1 MYGCAS
7 AISKSL
13 SLLTFPILTRQFSVQ
28 DYGVLDYFLSVS
40 ALVLSIFILGQDSS
54 VGRFFY
60 EFNDTK
66 NRRQL
71 ISQSLC
77 IQLIF
82 YFTLLPILWIKAEKI
97 TLFLINDFK
106 CIPYFKLVI
115 LQVPCVLVLNFSKN
129 ILKYTFKRNKFL
141 VLTIV
146 FSFFHVLSLLTGIY
160 FIDITITDILL
171 LSLLV
176 NLIFSVLGLYFIKQ
190 WLTLPL
196 SLNHF
201 YQMIPFALPYWII
214 SIIGILIP
222 TLERSVTNNLFGS
235 VELGYYAVASKFVM
249 LISLIATSFQMSW
262 GPFSLSLYK
271 EKNSIYI
278 FNIVLKI
285 FTFFVCFIAILINL
299 FGLNLISI
307 IAGAQYEGAF
317 ILVFPLVVALCIQA
331 TSWITEI
338 GIGISKKTY
347 LILLCY
353 ILRLIITF
361 ITIHVFVIH
370 FGLVGIGIG
379 VLIGQIVKA
388 LLASLFAQKVFRMA
402 WEYKQSIIIFII
414 TIISGF
420 SSLYCFKVKY
430 IITSQLINIVT
441 LFILIKYFYSY
452 MITNDEKMKIY
463 KYCKIKFS

>member
-1 MYGCAS
+1 MYGFAS
-7 AISKSL
+7 SISKSL

-54 VGRFFY
+54 VGRFIY
-60 EFNDTK
+60 EINDTK

-77 IQLIF
+77 VQLIF
-82 YFTLLPILWIKAEKI
+82 YFTLLPILWINSENI
-97 TLFLINDFK
+97 TLFLINDFR

-129 ILKYTFKRNKFL
+129 ILKYTFKRKEFL

-146 FSFFHVLSLLTGIY
+146 FSFFHVISLLTGIY
-160 FIDITITDILL
+160 FIDITIKDILL

-190 WLTLPL
+190 WLTFPL

-222 TLERSVTNNLFGS
+222 TLERSVTTNLFGS

-249 LISLIATSFQMSW
+249 LISLLATSFQMSW

-278 FNIVLKI
+278 FNIVFKT
-285 FTFFVCFIAILINL
+285 FTFLVCFVAILINL
-299 FGLNLISI
+299 FGINLISI
-307 IAGAQYEGAF
+307 VAGSQYEGAF

-361 ITIHVFVIH
+361 ITIHFFVIH

-379 VLIGQIVKA
+379 VLIGQITKA
-388 LLASLFAQKVFRMA
+388 FVASILAQKVFRMA
-402 WEYKQSIIIFII
+402 WEYKQPVIVFII
-414 TIISGF
+414 TLISGF
-420 SSLYCFKVKY
+420 TSLYCFNLKN
-430 IITSQLINIVT
+430 ITASQLINIVT
-441 LFILIKYFYSY
+441 LFILIKYFFSH
-452 MITNDEKMKIY
+452 MITKDERNKFY
-463 KYCKIKFS
+463 RYFKIKTS